1 MVNKRWK
8 FCCTWPYVTAH
19 PYSLYFVDV
28 ELPIP
33 FQAAVLFTQY
43 VVGVIY
49 IETYNTIQLCC
60 QVLRLIAEHKKCL
73 MVPYVFT
80 CTFHTNNHESYVQYI
95 KPWACGA
102 LYYYNVL
109 HTSFMVIYGKG

>member
-49 IETYNTIQLCC
+49 IETYNTALLPSVEVNCRAQ
-60 QVLRLIAEHKKCL
+60 E
-73 MVPYVFT
+73 MFD
-80 CTFHTNNHESYVQYI
+80 
-95 KPWACGA
+95 GA
-102 LYYYNVL
+102 ICVHL
-109 HTSFMVIYGKG
+109 HISH